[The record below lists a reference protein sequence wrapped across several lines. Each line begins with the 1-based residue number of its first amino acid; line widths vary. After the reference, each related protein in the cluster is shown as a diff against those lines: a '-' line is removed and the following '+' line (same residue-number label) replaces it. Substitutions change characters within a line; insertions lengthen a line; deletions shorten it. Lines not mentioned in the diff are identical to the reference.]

1 MNILKYFIILT
12 AIRQL
17 VIIFDA
23 KIGQLD
29 KSSTYRTEGVVAILN
44 STSSTYVHMKNSN
57 IEVDQI
63 KVIFLKL

>member
-1 MNILKYFIILT
+1 M
-12 AIRQL
+12 
-17 VIIFDA
+17 IIFDA
-23 KIGQLD
+23 KIGQMD
-29 KSSTYRTEGVVAILN
+29 KCSTYRTEGVVAILN

>member
-1 MNILKYFIILT
+1 M
-12 AIRQL
+12 
-17 VIIFDA
+17 IIFDA
-23 KIGQLD
+23 KIGQMD
-29 KSSTYRTEGVVAILN
+29 KSSTYRTQGVVAILN

>member
-1 MNILKYFIILT
+1 MLK
-12 AIRQL
+12 
-17 VIIFDA
+17 
-23 KIGQLD
+23 LD
-29 KSSTYRTEGVVAILN
+29 KWIKVVLTGHKGVVAILN